1 MCVYDVYSSEPR
13 FHSIKSNTLQQ
24 HSPAL
29 HSVDTEHLTTQKSL
43 YLLTQTFP
51 QIVSLYLK
59 TWTYFLRIVSLYLK
73 TLTCCLR
80 IVSLYLELPTFI
92 SRIVSL
98 YLKAWTCFLK
108 TVSLYLN
115 IQTFFSQMCFFLFCF
130 LIKIQIFFP
139 QIVSLYIKTWT
150 CFLGIYISKF
160 RCFSHNCVSLSQF

>member
-73 TLTCCLR
+73 TLTSCL
-80 IVSLYLELPTFI
+80 
-92 SRIVSL
+92 RIVSL

-115 IQTFFSQMCFFLFCF
+115 IQTFFSQM
-130 LIKIQIFFP
+130 
-139 QIVSLYIKTWT
+139 
-150 CFLGIYISKF
+150 
-160 RCFSHNCVSLSQF
+160 